1 MTVRAGGILMT
12 SLIQIMIGLGILLMI
27 INVIFYVRFERL
39 TRKRGGFESGGLLN
53 FPILLLVLFLAGY
66 IAVWLF
72 GDPDLIIA
80 GILLGGS
87 IFVFLMLG
95 LMQRITQ
102 KVRQNEELKAAL
114 AAAEQ
119 ASEAKSVFLSNM
131 SHDIRTPLNAIIG
144 YTELAKR
151 DDLTLEEAKESLG
164 KINHSGRQLLLLIN
178 DVLEMRRIESG
189 RSELNLTSLSL
200 PRMMEDMRDLFA
212 MQMEEKKITY
222 AVRAEELADPY
233 VLCDENRLHSIL
245 LNLIGNALKFTP
257 EGGHVSVALQELK
270 EIPAGEPAKHMYEI
284 RVKDDGIGMTK
295 EFAER
300 VFDAFERERTSTVSK
315 TQGTGLGMAITKSHV
330 ELMGGTIDLTSA
342 PDEGTEFVVRLPLAE
357 CDQLCRKEQE
367 EASAEALARLAG
379 KKALLVE
386 DMEINQE
393 IMLQFLQ
400 VMGISAVVAD
410 NGEIAVKMVT
420 EASAGQFDVIL
431 MDIQMPVMDG
441 YEAAR
446 AIRALPDPALSQ
458 IPIIAVSANVFE
470 EDRQKAVE
478 AGMNGSVG
486 KPVDPRELGRVL
498 TKVLISA

>member
-1 MTVRAGGILMT
+1 MT

-27 INVIFYVRFERL
+27 INIIFYVRFERQ
-39 TRKRGGFESGGLLN
+39 TSKRGGFESSRVLY
-53 FPILLLVLFLAGY
+53 FPIFLLVLFLAGY
-66 IAVWLF
+66 LAVWLF

-80 GILLGGS
+80 GILFGGS
-87 IFVFLMLG
+87 IFVLAMLG

-114 AAAEQ
+114 TAAEQ

-151 DDLTLEEAKESLG
+151 DDLTLDEAKESLS
-164 KINHSGRQLLLLIN
+164 KIGHSGRQLLMLVN

-189 RSELNLTSLSL
+189 RSELHLTSLSL
-200 PRMMEDMRDLFA
+200 PRVMEDMHDLFA
-212 MQMEEKKITY
+212 MQMDDKKIMYT
-222 AVRAEELADPY
+222 VRTEELADPY

-257 EGGHVSVALQELK
+257 VGGHVTVSLQELND
-270 EIPAGEPAKHMYEI
+270 EVPPAGHPEKHTYEI
-284 RVKDDGIGMTK
+284 CVQDDGIGMTK
-295 EFAER
+295 EFAEK

-330 ELMGGTIDLTSA
+330 ELMGGTIEVTSA
-342 PDEGTEFVVRLPLAE
+342 PEEGTTFVVRLPLAE
-357 CDQLCRKEQE
+357 CDQLCREEQE
-367 EASAEALARLAG
+367 EASAEALACLAG

-400 VMGISAVVAD
+400 VMGICAVVAG
-410 NGEIAVKMVT
+410 NGKVALEEVSRSVPG
-420 EASAGQFDVIL
+420 EFDVIL

-446 AIRALPDPALSQ
+446 AIRSLADPALSR

-470 EDRQKAVE
+470 EDRRKAVE

-498 TKVLISA
+498 TEILT

>member
-1 MTVRAGGILMT
+1 MT

-39 TRKRGGFESGGLLN
+39 TKERGGFESGRVLY

-87 IFVFLMLG
+87 IFVLAMLG

-114 AAAEQ
+114 TAAEQ

-151 DDLTLEEAKESLG
+151 DDLTLDEAKESLS
-164 KINHSGRQLLLLIN
+164 KINHSGRQLLLLVN

-189 RSELNLTSLSL
+189 RSELNLMSLSL
-200 PRMMEDMRDLFA
+200 PRMMEDMHDLFA
-212 MQMEEKKITY
+212 MQM
-222 AVRAEELADPY
+222 
-233 VLCDENRLHSIL
+233 
-245 LNLIGNALKFTP
+245 
-257 EGGHVSVALQELK
+257 
-270 EIPAGEPAKHMYEI
+270 
-284 RVKDDGIGMTK
+284 
-295 EFAER
+295 
-300 VFDAFERERTSTVSK
+300 
-315 TQGTGLGMAITKSHV
+315 
-330 ELMGGTIDLTSA
+330 
-342 PDEGTEFVVRLPLAE
+342 
-357 CDQLCRKEQE
+357 
-367 EASAEALARLAG
+367 
-379 KKALLVE
+379 E

-410 NGEIAVKMVT
+410 NGEIAVKMVA

-446 AIRALPDPALSQ
+446 AIRSLPDPALSQ

-470 EDRQKAVE
+470 EDRRKAVE
-478 AGMNGSVG
+478 AGMDGSVG